1 MQERHAL
8 NAKACTA
15 SHRQMKP
22 LQQPG
27 TLAWPQ
33 VITISQ
39 HLMQIILQSGSARS
53 QGNLRN
59 YTLDRTTSP
68 FRRLL
73 NV

>member
-39 HLMQIILQSGSARS
+39 HLMQIILQSGPGQS
-53 QGNLRN
+53 NLRN